1 MRDIPHYSDT
11 LKAVVELMCAFEVND
26 RLQMQEIGEILFRC
40 ESSIKLKRNF
50 VAYPFDQKIEKKLRE
65 YRISQR
71 FSFNAGTL
79 NIMSSIG
86 PNELNL

>member
-1 MRDIPHYSDT
+1 MREMSHYSDT

-40 ESSIKLKRNF
+40 ESSIKLKRKF
-50 VAYPFDQKIEKKLRE
+50 VAYPAGKKIEKKIRE
-65 YRISQR
+65 YKSNQQV
-71 FSFNAGTL
+71 SFNTGTL
-79 NIMSSIG
+79 SIMSSIG